1 MIVFVN
7 CFSFGTIF
15 AGENNKLN
23 SGITFTYNTKKYEA
37 SKKEIQEYEK
47 YGIKDKELNVNYFID
62 LYGKETDNI
71 FLDLIKFLNIFGISS
86 LLTLLKKSFNISYIS
101 FSSKFGA

>member
-1 MIVFVN
+1 MIIERVNDFLKRNSKRICIILVGMIVFVN

-47 YGIKDKELNVNYFID
+47 YGIKDGS
-62 LYGKETDNI
+62 LYSQNN
-71 FLDLIKFLNIFGISS
+71 LIKTPTRAMYVDERS
-86 LLTLLKKSFNISYIS
+86 KKN
-101 FSSKFGA
+101 G